1 MNNEDKL
8 REYLKRATADLRQV
22 RRRVKELE
30 EHQPI
35 AIVGMACRFPGG
47 VESPEDLWRVVRD
60 EVDAVDKFPTDRD
73 WDLESL
79 YDPDPEQPG
88 KSYVVEGGFLRDAT
102 SFDPAPFGI
111 SPREALAM
119 DPQQRLLLE
128 TSWEAFERAGIP
140 PTGLRGSQIGVFAGT
155 LPSEYTSRIVSA
167 PDEIEIFLGTG
178 NSPSVVSGRIAYTL
192 GLEGPAVSLDTACSS
207 SLVAMHLAAQ
217 ALRNGECSL
226 ALAGGVTVMSTPTSF
241 VLQSRLKGASAD
253 GRCRAFSAAADGFG
267 PGEGVGMVVLERL
280 SDARR
285 NGHQVLAVIRGS
297 AVNQDGASNGLTAPN
312 GPSQQRVIRQA
323 LANAGLSAADVDA
336 VEAHGTGTTL
346 GDPIEAQALIATYG
360 QGRPEDRPLW
370 LGSVKSNIGHA
381 QAAAGVAGVIKMVMA
396 MREGVLPRT
405 LHVDEPTPK
414 VDWSAG
420 AVELLT
426 RSRPWPAGER
436 PRRAGVSSFGISGTN
451 SHLIVE
457 EAPADAAADEP
468 VVPATGDGPRAWT
481 APLLPWIVSA
491 RGAAALAAQ
500 AERLADTAERAEPA
514 DIGWSL
520 ITGRAA
526 LEHRAVVW
534 GAERAELVSGLRA
547 VAAEGPAVNAT
558 HGTGAEDTGLLFV
571 FPGQGSQWVGMGRGL
586 LDASPVFAARLG
598 ECGEALA
605 PFVEWSLVEVLRGAD
620 ESWLERV
627 DVVQPVLWGVMVS
640 LAAVWESVGVVPS
653 AVVGHSQGEIAA
665 AVVAG
670 ALSLADG
677 ARVVALRS
685 LAIRELAGGGG
696 MVSLAAGAERVEELL
711 EAAGAGG
718 VSVAALNGPSATV
731 VAGDVAGLDAV
742 IAAAEVA
749 GVRARRVPV
758 DYASHSPHVEAIE
771 ERILSDLAS
780 IEPRSSRVP
789 LVSAVSGEV
798 LDTAGMDA
806 GYWYRNLRQPV
817 RFADAVGTA
826 LSLGFRSVVEVS
838 AHPVLTMS
846 VQEIAESAGV
856 QDAVVVGTL
865 RRNEDEAARL
875 VASAAELWVNGATVD
890 WAAFYAGRAVHRVD
904 LPTYAFQRSPYWLD
918 SGAQDVDVSGAGL
931 RAAEHPLL
939 GASVTLAVDGGVL
952 LTGRLS
958 LRTHPWLA
966 DHAVNGTV
974 LLPGTGFVE
983 LALRAGDEVGCGQ
996 LRELTLQAPLL
1007 LPDAGGVQL
1016 QVVVGVPGED
1026 GRRSVHVYSRAEDA
1040 DPALPWTCHGEGIL
1054 TDEPHTGGTEDLTN
1068 WPPQG
1073 AEPVDVSAF
1082 YPAAAEAGYEYGPV
1096 FQGLR
1101 AAWRRGEEIFAEVAL
1116 PETAQADAAR
1126 FGIHP
1131 ALLDA
1136 ALHANAVAASD
1147 EARDTLLLPFAWTG
1161 VSLHATGAARL
1172 RVRLQSAGPE
1182 DISLLVADSSGRTV
1196 ARAESLVL
1204 RPVTAGQLAADDQ
1217 AGAESLFRV
1226 DWTGLP
1232 IDTDSVPFGVW
1243 AVLGDEAFG
1252 VGAAVH
1258 AAGLAID
1265 AYPDLDSLRAVLD
1278 AGVPAPAV
1286 MLLTCPPG
1294 EPAGEASPDVV
1305 VDVLRVAQEWLA
1317 DERLIETRLVVVT
1330 QGAIA
1335 TGSGQEVTDLRNA
1348 PLWGLLRSAQSEHP
1362 DRFLLLDV
1370 DPATGAEQELVAA
1383 VLAAMAASE
1392 PQVAI
1397 RAAQALVPRLVR
1409 ARGGALAPPADATAW
1424 GLRATGS
1431 GTLEDLALVATPE
1444 AHDPLAPNEVR
1455 VAVRAAG
1462 LNFRDVLLGLGMYPE
1477 EAPLGS
1483 EAAGVVV
1490 EVGADVTGLAVG
1502 DRVMG
1507 LVPKGFGPL
1516 AITPARAVVRVPE
1529 GWSFEQAASVP
1540 VAFVTAYYGL
1550 VDLAGLGAGES
1561 VLIHAAAGGVGM
1573 AAVQLAQH
1581 LGATVFA
1588 TASEAKQ
1595 ETVRGLG
1602 VPVERIASSRDLD
1615 FRDAFLAATDGAGVD
1630 VVLDSLA
1637 REFVDASLELLPRGG
1652 RFTSMG
1658 KTDIRD
1664 PEQVAADHPGVR
1676 YRAYDLGDAGEQ
1688 RVGEILAEIVRL
1700 FETGALRPLPI
1711 TTWDVRRAPEAFRF
1725 MSQAKHIGKIVLTV
1739 PPAPDPH
1746 GTVLITGGTG
1756 TLGAILARHLV
1767 TERGVRSLVLTSRRG
1782 LETPGAAELAAE
1794 LAESGA
1800 RVEIAACDA
1809 ADRDELAAV
1818 LAAIPAEHPLTGVVH
1833 AAGVL
1838 DDGVLASL
1846 TEEQVHRVWR
1856 PKVDAAL
1863 NLHELTRDADLSM
1876 FALYS
1881 SAAGVFGGP
1890 GQGNYAAANAF
1901 LDALAHHRRAR
1912 GLPATSLVWGFWA
1925 DASGMTGHL
1934 GGRDRDRISGNG
1946 LVPLTAQEGNALFD
1960 AAVRTDEALLVTAR
1974 LDLAGIRGLA
1984 AAAGSAASLPAMMR
1998 ALIRP
2003 PAQRRSVER
2012 AAGGAAAT
2020 TDAGA
2025 LNARLAGLDEAARE
2039 QALLGLVRDH
2049 VAVVLGFADAEGID
2063 TGREFLALGFDS
2075 LTAVELRN
2083 RLNAATGLE
2092 LAPTLIFEHPTPLAL
2107 ARHLAEEL
2115 RDTLASGAAPVAA
2128 APAAPPAPESISAMW
2143 QTQFA
2148 AGRGPQLHEVMLQL
2162 AEFRPRFTS
2171 AEDIAEL
2178 PRLTPLSRGP
2188 RLPRLVC
2195 VPTFAWKPSPYQ
2207 YSTFAAGF
2215 TGNRSLSVLA
2225 LPGFKSGEQLPS
2237 GLDALVDAQ
2246 AEAIRREMGDDP
2258 FVVVGYSI
2266 GGFLAN
2272 AITHRLEQVGSGP
2285 AALVMI
2291 DTHWMDLYGYNE
2303 DDPWVKNIASGVLD
2317 RGSQQDQLG
2326 EDWGDAWVTARA
2338 RYMGMRF
2345 EPRQVAAETLLLRA
2359 SERIDPDA
2367 EGEDS
2372 VADWKHPHT
2381 SIAVPG
2387 NHFSVIEGP
2396 GGTHTAGVLDEWL
2409 RERFEA

>member
-1 MNNEDKL
+1 MPTMPTTEDKL
-8 REYLKRATADLRQV
+8 RDYLKRVTADFSKLRH
-22 RRRVKELE
+22 RVHELE
-30 EHQPI
+30 TQAHEPI

-47 VESPEDLWRVVRD
+47 ADSPEQLWRLVAD
-60 EVDAVDKFPTDRD
+60 GVDAISPFPTDRG
-73 WDLESL
+73 WPEDLH
-79 YDPDPEQPG
+79 DPDGDRPG
-88 KSYVVEGGFLRDAT
+88 KSYVTEGGFLHDAGH
-102 SFDPAPFGI
+102 FDPEVFGI
-111 SPREALAM
+111 SPNEALAM

-128 TSWEAFERAGIP
+128 ASWEAFEQAGIA
-140 PTGLRGSQIGVFAGT
+140 PTALRGSRTGVFAGA
-155 LPSEYTSRIVSA
+155 VSSDYA
-167 PDEIEIFLGTG
+167 TGRSVPPGVDGFMATGTMA
-178 NSPSVVSGRIAYTL
+178 SVISGRVAFSL
-192 GLEGPAVSLDTACSS
+192 GLHGPAVTIDTACSS
-207 SLVAMHLAAQ
+207 SLVALHLAVQ
-217 ALRNGECSL
+217 SLRQGDCDL
-226 ALAGGVTVMSTPTSF
+226 ALAGGVNVMPTPTPFTAFSQQRG
-241 VLQSRLKGASAD
+241 LARD
-253 GRCRAFSAAADGFG
+253 GRCKTFSAAADGTIWS
-267 PGEGVGMVVLERL
+267 EGVGMLLVERL
-280 SDARR
+280 SDAQR
-285 NGHQVLAVIRGS
+285 NGHRVLALVRGS
-297 AVNQDGASNGLTAPN
+297 ATNQDGASNGLSAPN
-312 GPSQQRVIRQA
+312 ELAQRQVIKDA
-323 LANAGLSAADVDA
+323 LADAGLSAADVDA
-336 VEAHGTGTTL
+336 VEAHGTGTKL
-346 GDPIEAQALIATYG
+346 GDPIEAQALLATYG
-360 QGRPEDRPLW
+360 QDRPEGRPLR
-370 LGSVKSNIGHA
+370 LGSIKSNFGHGG
-381 QAAAGVAGVIKMVMA
+381 AAAGVAGVMKMVLA
-396 MREGVLPRT
+396 LRAGVLPRS
-405 LHVDEPTPK
+405 LHIDEPTPH

-420 AVELLT
+420 AVELLSEA
-426 RSRPWPAGER
+426 REWEREGR

-451 SHLIVE
+451 AHVIIE
-457 EAPADAAADEP
+457 EAPADEAPGAVVVAAEREP
-468 VVPATGDGPRAWT
+468 VWRGPV
-481 APLLPWIVSA
+481 LPWVVSA
-491 RGAAALAAQ
+491 RGPEALAAQ
-500 AERLADTAERAEPA
+500 AGRLAEAAGGGDAVPA
-514 DIGWSL
+514 DVGWALASS
-520 ITGRAA
+520 RAV

-534 GAERAELVSGLRA
+534 GAETGELVSGLA
-547 VAAEGPAVNAT
+547 GVASSSSAVNAVM
-558 HGTGAEDTGLLFV
+558 GAAGSDAGAGAVFV

-598 ECGEALA
+598 ECGEALE
-605 PFVEWSLVEVLRGAD
+605 PLVGWSVVEVLRGGD
-620 ESWLERV
+620 EGWLERV

-771 ERILSDLAS
+771 ERILSDLAP
-780 IEPRSSRVP
+780 IVPGASRVP

-904 LPTYAFQRSPYWLD
+904 LPTYAFQRKRYWLEPNPLAAD
-918 SGAQDVDVSGAGL
+918 ATGL
-931 RAAEHPLL
+931 GLGSTEHPLL
-939 GASVTLAVDGGVL
+939 GASVTLAADGGVL

-1054 TDEPHTGGTEDLTN
+1054 TEKPSAPPEDADLLL

-1116 PETAQADAAR
+1116 PESAQADAAR

-1136 ALHANAVAASD
+1136 ALHANSLGPFGTGD
-1147 EARDTLLLPFAWTG
+1147 GRLLLPFAWTG

-1172 RVRLQSAGPE
+1172 RVRIGRAGA
-1182 DISLLVADSSGRTV
+1182 DGLAVLVADATGQPV
-1196 ARAESLVL
+1196 AHAESLVL
-1204 RPVTAGQLAADDQ
+1204 RPVTEGQLATADDP
-1217 AGAESLFRV
+1217 ARDGLFRIA
-1226 DWTGLP
+1226 WTP
-1232 IDTDSVPFGVW
+1232 ADADTDTGPGASALATW
-1243 AVLGDEAFG
+1243 AVLGEDRLGLGLGTFG
-1252 VGAAVH
+1252 PQDPSAGAAPPPVVVFAP
-1258 AAGLAID
+1258 AAAATTGVEEA
-1265 AYPDLDSLRAVLD
+1265 ASTATRSVLD
-1278 AGVPAPAV
+1278 A
-1286 MLLTCPPG
+1286 
-1294 EPAGEASPDVV
+1294 
-1305 VDVLRVAQEWLA
+1305 LRVVREWLA
-1317 DERLIETRLVVVT
+1317 DEQSAGSRLAVVT
-1330 QGAIA
+1330 RGAVA
-1335 TGSGQEVTDLRNA
+1335 TGAAQDIADL
-1348 PLWGLLRSAQSEHP
+1348 PLSSVWGLVRSAQSENP
-1362 DRFLLLDV
+1362 DRLLLV
-1370 DPATGAEQELVAA
+1370 DLDPSTEPAADDLARAVHVALRDAESQTAVRGGA
-1383 VLAAMAASE
+1383 VLVPRMNRCGADSGLLPPANETAWRLDALGGGTLESL
-1392 PQVAI
+1392 
-1397 RAAQALVPRLVR
+1397 ALVP
-1409 ARGGALAPPADATAW
+1409 A
-1424 GLRATGS
+1424 
-1431 GTLEDLALVATPE
+1431 PE
-1444 AHDPLAPNEVR
+1444 AAAPLPPGQVR

-1462 LNFRDVLLGLGMYPE
+1462 LNFLDVLLGLGM
-1477 EAPLGS
+1477 APDDRDMGI

-1490 EVGADVTGLAVG
+1490 EIGEGVTELAVG

-1507 LVPKGFGPL
+1507 LIPKGFGSL
-1516 AITPARAVVRVPE
+1516 AVTDARVLAAVPE

-1540 VAFVTAYYGL
+1540 VAFLTAYYGL

-1561 VLIHAAAGGVGM
+1561 VLVHAAAGGVGM

-1595 ETVRGLG
+1595 ATVRELG
-1602 VPVERIASSRDLD
+1602 VPAERIASSRDLD

-1652 RFTSMG
+1652 RFLEMG

-1664 PEQVAADHPGVR
+1664 PEQVATRHPGVR
-1676 YRAYDLGDAGEQ
+1676 YRAFDMGEAGPD
-1688 RVGEILAEIVRL
+1688 RIRDILTEIVRL
-1700 FETGALRPLPI
+1700 FEQGVLHPLPT
-1711 TTWDVRRAPEAFRF
+1711 TTWDVRRAPEAFRY

-1739 PPAPDPH
+1739 PAGLDPH

-1767 TERGVRSLVLTSRRG
+1767 TERGVRSLVLTSRAG
-1782 LETPGAAELAAE
+1782 ALAPGATELAAE
-1794 LAESGA
+1794 LEDLGA
-1800 RVEIAACDA
+1800 RVVLAACDA
-1809 ADRDELAAV
+1809 ADRDQLAKV
-1818 LAAIPAEHPLTGVVH
+1818 LAGIPAKHPLTGVVH

-1846 TEEQVHRVWR
+1846 TEEQVQRVLR

-1863 NLHELTRDADLSM
+1863 NLHELTRHADLAM
-1876 FALYS
+1876 FAMYS
-1881 SAAGVFGGP
+1881 SVAGVFGAP

-1912 GLPATSLVWGFWA
+1912 GLPVTSLAWGFWA

-1946 LVPLTAQEGNALFD
+1946 LVPLTPEEGNALFD

-1974 LDLAGIRGLA
+1974 LDLAG
-1984 AAAGSAASLPAMMR
+1984 GSAPADATALPPLMR
-1998 ALIRP
+1998 ALVRTAP
-2003 PAQRRSVER
+2003 TRR
-2012 AAGGAAAT
+2012 AAQSAVATGGGTALT
-2020 TDAGA
+2020 T
-2025 LNARLAGLDEAARE
+2025 RLAALSDAERDK
-2039 QALLGLVRDH
+2039 ALLDLIRGN
-2049 VAVVLGFADAEGID
+2049 VATVLGHADARAIGAD
-2063 TGREFLALGFDS
+2063 RPFKDMGFDS

-2083 RLNAATGLE
+2083 RLNTATGLS
-2092 LAPTLIFEHPTPLAL
+2092 LPATLIFDHPSPLAL
-2107 ARHLAEEL
+2107 AEL
-2115 RDTLASGAAPVAA
+2115 IRSELVVTEPATETENVPSLVAQLDRLDATLDAASPDDIARDRIADRLRATLARLKDGSTDP
-2128 APAAPPAPESISAMW
+2128 APA
-2143 QTQFA
+2143 
-2148 AGRGPQLHEVMLQL
+2148 
-2162 AEFRPRFTS
+2162 
-2171 AEDIAEL
+2171 
-2178 PRLTPLSRGP
+2178 
-2188 RLPRLVC
+2188 
-2195 VPTFAWKPSPYQ
+2195 
-2207 YSTFAAGF
+2207 
-2215 TGNRSLSVLA
+2215 
-2225 LPGFKSGEQLPS
+2225 
-2237 GLDALVDAQ
+2237 
-2246 AEAIRREMGDDP
+2246 
-2258 FVVVGYSI
+2258 
-2266 GGFLAN
+2266 
-2272 AITHRLEQVGSGP
+2272 
-2285 AALVMI
+2285 
-2291 DTHWMDLYGYNE
+2291 DTE
-2303 DDPWVKNIASGVLD
+2303 DDLASVTDDELFELLED
-2317 RGSQQDQLG
+2317 ELG
-2326 EDWGDAWVTARA
+2326 T
-2338 RYMGMRF
+2338 
-2345 EPRQVAAETLLLRA
+2345 P
-2359 SERIDPDA
+2359 
-2367 EGEDS
+2367 
-2372 VADWKHPHT
+2372 
-2381 SIAVPG
+2381 
-2387 NHFSVIEGP
+2387 
-2396 GGTHTAGVLDEWL
+2396 
-2409 RERFEA
+2409 